1 MVEAMADRTLREL
14 MTELDATL
22 RSGRELSAED
32 RALLKQAHGELET
45 ALAVT
50 PIAPTPRLRQS
61 VGNALERLQVEHPR
75 LSGLLSAALDAL
87 SDVGV

>member
-1 MVEAMADRTLREL
+1 MADRTLRDL

-32 RALLKQAHGELET
+32 RALLERAQAELAV
-45 ALAVT
+45 ALAAKPVT
-50 PIAPTPRLRQS
+50 ATPGLRSS
-61 VGNALERLQVEHPR
+61 VGDALQRLQIEHPR
-75 LSGLLSAALDAL
+75 LSSLLSATLDAL

>member
-1 MVEAMADRTLREL
+1 MADRTLREL

-32 RALLKQAHGELET
+32 RALLERAHAELAA
-45 ALAVT
+45 ALAAKPVAAT
-50 PIAPTPRLRQS
+50 AGLRTS
-61 VGNALERLQVEHPR
+61 VGDALQRLQIEHPR
-75 LSGLLSAALDAL
+75 LSSLLSATLDAL